1 LTFLPMTQPQTD
13 SYLLQTILKRVS
25 RSFYLTL
32 AVLPHVVRSQVG
44 LAYLFARAADT
55 IADTGELD
63 HETRLLF
70 LRQFKAQFKNGQ
82 VSKTDVQSIQALA
95 VSPQRDPSERIL
107 LEELIRCFTLYETL
121 ASDDQQLIAEL
132 LPTIIEGMEFDLV
145 QFPQQPD
152 GRVISLPTLKELD
165 AYTYAVAGCVGE
177 FWTKIMCAH
186 LPRLSQWDPS
196 MMVPTGI
203 RYGKG
208 LQLVN
213 ILKDVA
219 QDLRLG
225 RCYIPQNLLDEAQ
238 LQPEDLLDQRNAPR
252 FRPILKQLISLA
264 LEHLD
269 QGWSY
274 TLAIPRLE
282 VRLRLA
288 CMWPI
293 LIGLRTLQQLS
304 TSTHILDPAIPL
316 KVSRGE
322 VYRIMAT
329 TTLSGGCGSVGT
341 AYWGYLRKRVV

>member
-1 LTFLPMTQPQTD
+1 MTSPQTD
-13 SYLLQTILKRVS
+13 TYLLQTILKRVS

-32 AVLPHVVRSQVG
+32 AVLPQAVRAQVG

-63 HETRLLF
+63 HETRLRC
-70 LRQFKAQFKNGQ
+70 LRQFKEQFQRGEVEKA
-82 VSKTDVQSIQALA
+82 DVQTIQALA
-95 VSPQRDPSERIL
+95 ISLQRNPSERVL
-107 LEELIRCFTLYETL
+107 LEELLRCFTLYETL
-121 ASDDQQLIAEL
+121 SRDDQQRIAAL

-145 QFPQQPD
+145 QFPQQSD
-152 GRVISLPTLKELD
+152 GRVTSLPTMKELD
-165 AYTYAVAGCVGE
+165 YYTYAVAGCVGE
-177 FWTKIMCAH
+177 FWTTMMCAH
-186 LPRLSQWDPS
+186 LPRLSHWDAS
-196 MMVPTGI
+196 VMVPTGI

-225 RCYIPQNLLDEAQ
+225 RCYIPQNLLDEAH
-238 LQPEDLLDQRNAPR
+238 LQPEDLFDERNAQR
-252 FRPILKQLISLA
+252 FRPILRELIARA
-264 LEHLD
+264 LDHLD

-274 TLAIPRLE
+274 TMAIPRLE

-288 CMWPI
+288 CMWPL

-304 TSTHILDPAIPL
+304 MSPHILDPATSV

-329 TTLSGGCGSVGT
+329 TTLSGGCGAVGT

>member
-1 LTFLPMTQPQTD
+1 MTPPQTD
-13 SYLLQTILKRVS
+13 TYLLQTILKRVS

-32 AVLPHVVRSQVG
+32 AVLPRAVRSQVG

-55 IADTGELD
+55 IADSGELD
-63 HETRLLF
+63 HETRLRC
-70 LRQFKAQFKNGQ
+70 LRQFKAQFINKQ
-82 VSKTDVQSIQALA
+82 DHKTNIQSIQSLV
-95 VSPQRDPSERIL
+95 VSPQRNPSERLL
-107 LEELIRCFTLYETL
+107 LEELSRCFDLYETL
-121 ASDDQQLIAEL
+121 IREDQQLIAEL

-145 QFPQQPD
+145 QFPQQTNGGVTP
-152 GRVISLPTLKELD
+152 LPTIKELD
-165 AYTYAVAGCVGE
+165 YYTYAVAGCVGE
-177 FWTKIMCAH
+177 FWTKMMCVH
-186 LPRLSQWDPS
+186 LPRLSHWDES
-196 MMVPTGI
+196 VMVPTGI

-213 ILKDVA
+213 ILKDLA

-225 RCYIPQNLLDEAQ
+225 RCYIPETLLHEIQ
-238 LQPEDLLDQRNAPR
+238 LQPKDLLDPNNAQR
-252 FRPILKQLISLA
+252 FRPVLRQLVSMA

-269 QGWSY
+269 QGWRY
-274 TLAIPRLE
+274 TMAIPRVE

-304 TSTHILDPAIPL
+304 SSPHLLDPTISL

-322 VYRIMAT
+322 VYRIMAAT
-329 TTLSGGCGSVGT
+329 SLSGGCGSVGT

>member
-1 LTFLPMTQPQTD
+1 MTSPESDT
-13 SYLLQTILKRVS
+13 YLFQTILKRVS

-32 AVLPHVVRSQVG
+32 AVLPHAVRSQVG

-63 HETRLLF
+63 HEARLHC
-70 LRQFKAQFKNGQ
+70 LRKLKSQFANQC
-82 VSKTDVQSIQALA
+82 VEKTDVQSIQSL
-95 VSPQRDPSERIL
+95 VVPSQHNPSERVL
-107 LEELIRCFTLYETL
+107 LEELTRCFRFYETL
-121 ASDDQQLIAEL
+121 LHEDQRLIADL
-132 LPTIIEGMEFDLV
+132 LLTIIEGMEFDLV
-145 QFPQQPD
+145 QFPQHTD
-152 GRVISLPTLKELD
+152 GGVTPLPTIADLD
-165 AYTYAVAGCVGE
+165 YYTYAVAGCVGE
-177 FWTKIMCAH
+177 FWTKMMCRH
-186 LPRLSQWDPS
+186 LPRLSQWDKAV
-196 MMVPTGI
+196 MVPIGI

-225 RCYIPQNLLDEAQ
+225 RCYIPETLLKEAHLHPKELLDPKNAQ
-238 LQPEDLLDQRNAPR
+238 R
-252 FRPILKQLISLA
+252 FRPIHRQLVSMA
-264 LEHLD
+264 LDHLD
-269 QGWSY
+269 QGWRY
-274 TLAIPRLE
+274 AMAIPGLE
-282 VRLRLA
+282 IRLRLA

-293 LIGLRTLQQLS
+293 LIGLRTLQKLS
-304 TSTHILDPAIPL
+304 TSPDLLDPTISL

>member
-1 LTFLPMTQPQTD
+1 MSQSHSNT
-13 SYLLQTILKRVS
+13 YLLQTILKRVS

-32 AVLPHVVRSQVG
+32 AVLPQAVRSQVG

-55 IADTGELD
+55 VADTGELD
-63 HETRLLF
+63 HESRLHC
-70 LRQFKAQFKNGQ
+70 LRRLKAQF
-82 VSKTDVQSIQALA
+82 TDTQTETSVMQSIQSL
-95 VSPQRDPSERIL
+95 VVPFQENPSERVL
-107 LEELIRCFTLYETL
+107 LEELGHCFELYQTLSRE
-121 ASDDQQLIAEL
+121 DQQLIAEL

-145 QFPQQPD
+145 QFPQLSD
-152 GRVISLPTLKELD
+152 GRVTSLPTMKELD
-165 AYTYAVAGCVGE
+165 YYAYAVAGCVGE

-186 LPRLSQWDPS
+186 LPRMADWDLAL
-196 MMVPTGI
+196 MVPIGI

-225 RCYIPQNLLDEAQ
+225 RCYIPDTLLREAQ
-238 LQPEDLLDQRNAPR
+238 LEPQDLLDPQNAKR
-252 FRPILKQLISLA
+252 FRSVLRQLVCLA

-269 QGWSY
+269 QGWQY
-274 TLAIPRLE
+274 TLAIPGLE
-282 VRLRLA
+282 IRLRLA

-304 TSTHILDPAIPL
+304 VSPDILDPTVSV
-316 KVSRGE
+316 KVSRAE
-322 VYRIMAT
+322 VYRIMAA
-329 TTLSGGCGSVGT
+329 TTLSGGCDSVGT

>member
-1 LTFLPMTQPQTD
+1 MD
-13 SYLLQTILKRVS
+13 SSQADTYLLQTILKRVS

-32 AVLPHVVRSQVG
+32 AVLPTAVRSQVG

-55 IADTGELD
+55 IADTGELNQ
-63 HETRLLF
+63 ETRLRCLQ
-70 LRQFKAQFKNGQ
+70 QFKAQFRHGQ
-82 VSKTDVQSIQALA
+82 VHAADVQSIQALA
-95 VSPQRDPSERIL
+95 ASLQRDPSERIL
-107 LEELIRCFTLYETL
+107 LEELPRCFLLYETL
-121 ASDDQQLIAEL
+121 PGEDQQLIAEL

-145 QFPQQPD
+145 QFPQQSD
-152 GRVISLPTLKELD
+152 ARVTALPTTKELD
-165 AYTYAVAGCVGE
+165 YYTYAVAGCVGE

-186 LPRLSQWDPS
+186 LPRLSHWELS
-196 MMVPTGI
+196 VMAPTGI

-225 RCYIPQNLLDEAQ
+225 RCYIPQHLLDEAH
-238 LQPEDLLDQRNAPR
+238 LQPEDLLDQRNAQR
-252 FRPILKQLISLA
+252 LRPILKQLIATA

-274 TLAIPRLE
+274 TMAIPRLE

-304 TSTHILDPAIPL
+304 TSPHILDPAIPH

-322 VYRIMAT
+322 VYRIMAM
-329 TTLSGGCGSVGT
+329 TTLFGGCDSVGT

>member
-1 LTFLPMTQPQTD
+1 MIPPPTD
-13 SYLLQTILKRVS
+13 RFLLQTILKRVS

-32 AVLPHVVRSQVG
+32 AVLPTAVRSQVG

-55 IADTGELD
+55 IADTGELT
-63 HETRLLF
+63 HEARLHCLQ
-70 LRQFKAQFKNGQ
+70 QFKAQFRHGQ
-82 VSKTDVQSIQALA
+82 VQAADVQSIQALA
-95 VSPQRDPSERIL
+95 ASLQRDPSERVL
-107 LEELIRCFTLYETL
+107 LEELPRCFGLYETL
-121 ASDDQQLIAEL
+121 SCEDRQLIAEL
-132 LPTIIEGMEFDLV
+132 LPTIIAGMEFDLV
-145 QFPQQPD
+145 QFPQQSE
-152 GRVISLPTLKELD
+152 GRVTALPTMKELD
-165 AYTYAVAGCVGE
+165 YYTYAVAGCVGE

-186 LPRLSQWDPS
+186 LPRLSHWDS
-196 MMVPTGI
+196 SVMVPTGI

-225 RCYIPQNLLDEAQ
+225 RCYIPQHLLDEAH
-238 LQPEDLLDQRNAPR
+238 LQPEDLLDQRNAQR
-252 FRPILKQLISLA
+252 LRPILKQLIATA
-264 LEHLD
+264 LGHLD

-274 TLAIPRLE
+274 TMAIPRLE

-304 TSTHILDPAIPL
+304 VSPHILDPTTPS
-316 KVSRGE
+316 KVSRGD
-322 VYRIMAT
+322 VYRIMAL

>member
-1 LTFLPMTQPQTD
+1 MTPSQTD
-13 SYLLQTILKRVS
+13 TYLLQTILKQVS

-32 AVLPHVVRSQVG
+32 AVLPRAVRSQVG

-55 IADTGELD
+55 VADTGELD
-63 HETRLLF
+63 HETRLHCLGR
-70 LRQFKAQFKNGQ
+70 LKAQFTGNQ
-82 VSKTDVQSIQALA
+82 TETASMQSIQTL
-95 VSPQRDPSERIL
+95 VVPSLQNPSERIL
-107 LEELIRCFTLYETL
+107 LEKLAHCFQLYQTL
-121 ASDDQQLIAEL
+121 SRGDQQLIATL

-145 QFPQQPD
+145 QFPQLPEE
-152 GRVISLPTLKELD
+152 RLTSLPTMKELD
-165 AYTYAVAGCVGE
+165 YYTYAVAGCVGE

-186 LPRLSQWDPS
+186 LSRLAHWDQS
-196 MMVPTGI
+196 VMVPMGI

-219 QDLRLG
+219 RDLRIG
-225 RCYIPQNLLDEAQ
+225 RCYIPKTLLHEADLTPQ
-238 LQPEDLLDQRNAPR
+238 DLLDQKNAQR
-252 FRPILKQLISLA
+252 FRPVLRQLVAMA

-269 QGWSY
+269 QGWKY
-274 TLAIPRLE
+274 TMAIPRLE

-304 TSTHILDPAIPL
+304 VSPHLLDPAMTL

>member
-1 LTFLPMTQPQTD
+1 MTSPHTD
-13 SYLLQTILKRVS
+13 TYLLQTILKRVS

-32 AVLPHVVRSQVG
+32 AVLPHAVRAQVG

-55 IADTGELD
+55 IADTGGLD
-63 HETRLLF
+63 HNTRLRC
-70 LRQFKAQFKNGQ
+70 LRQFKEQFQRGRIE
-82 VSKTDVQSIQALA
+82 KTEVQTIQSMA
-95 VSPQRDPSERIL
+95 VAFQRNPSERLL
-107 LEELIRCFTLYETL
+107 LEELFRCFTFFETL
-121 ASDDQQLIAEL
+121 SRDDQQRIASL

-145 QFPQQPD
+145 QFPQQAD
-152 GRVISLPTLKELD
+152 GHVTSLPTMKELD
-165 AYTYAVAGCVGE
+165 YYTYAVAGCVGE
-177 FWTKIMCAH
+177 FWTKMMCGH
-186 LPRLSQWDPS
+186 LPRLSHWDTS
-196 MMVPTGI
+196 VMVPTGI

-225 RCYIPQNLLDEAQ
+225 RCYIPQSLLDEVH
-238 LQPEDLLDQRNAPR
+238 LQPEDLLDQRNVQR
-252 FRPILKQLISLA
+252 VRPILRQLIVRA
-264 LEHLD
+264 LDHLD

-274 TLAIPRLE
+274 TMAIPRLE

-288 CMWPI
+288 CMWPL

-304 TSTHILDPAIPL
+304 TSPHILDPAMSV

-322 VYRIMAT
+322 VYRIMAM
-329 TTLSGGCGSVGT
+329 TTLSGGCDSVGT